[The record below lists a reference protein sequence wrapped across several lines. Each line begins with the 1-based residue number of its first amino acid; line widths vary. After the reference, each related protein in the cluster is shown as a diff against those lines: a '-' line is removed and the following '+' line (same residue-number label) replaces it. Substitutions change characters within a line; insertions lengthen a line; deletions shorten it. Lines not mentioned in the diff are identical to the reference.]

1 MSRFF
6 KVLSFVVGAGIF
18 LFSAQAQIDLT
29 GTVKAAGTN
38 AAIAGATVYLTQQP
52 TVTTTTDAAGAY
64 HLIKNTAVRSFC
76 TFSNGLI
83 AAPFIRQSSLY
94 FGVASSEQVNISV
107 YNVAGRRV
115 AVLVNTTLSRGNYQI
130 NPAMMNLANQ
140 VFFVKATIGNK
151 TTMFKM
157 PYVSARSAAPGMLRK
172 LNGAE
177 EVMLAKAAAASDT
190 LHDTIAVFAK
200 GYQYGLK
207 AIMAVKP
214 LTSFTGNNDFV
225 LGTQAAVAGQIMFD
239 QSMYTGI
246 VSPQS
251 KAVIMVFDTDV
262 AEMTVKAKIV
272 SKSDPT
278 GFSLDL
284 KRILDIYSGWM
295 FADSVHFSLD
305 QSDSTKHIIKVG
317 NNDTLTCYYTDA
329 APTATVKFSSTWSG
343 VSGSVQP
350 NQSMYLSLRDSMRID
365 LTDADLTSDTASIKI
380 TSIKDSVTG
389 IWVVCKKTTPGTYKS
404 PYIGFT
410 TGPSIPNKKIQVTP
424 EKQNRLSLYYYDKQ
438 PLGTQTGFVLWD
450 GKLGFVNLD
459 CDPDVGYIGT
469 TTPANVTLTDAD
481 ILDTTAVVSVTS
493 KKDPTGITLKLTGP
507 DGNLAGDLKFSTTAS
522 SATTGTIAVM
532 DGDTI
537 SVTYHDDTPAK
548 DVVQQ
553 APWHLK

>member
-1 MSRFF
+1 MSRFTSLLGV
-6 KVLSFVVGAGIF
+6 VLVAGIF
-18 LFSAQAQIDLT
+18 LFTAQAQIDLT
-29 GTVKAAGTN
+29 GTVKDSTTN
-38 AAIAGATVYLTQQP
+38 LAIVGATVYLTQQP
-52 TVTTTTDAAGAY
+52 TVKVTTDAAGAY
-64 HLIKNTAVRSFC
+64 HLQSTAMAHSYC
-76 TFSNGLI
+76 MFSNGLI
-83 AAPFIRQSSLY
+83 ASPFIKHASLY
-94 FGVASSEQVNISV
+94 FGVASSEQVNVSV
-107 YNVAGRRV
+107 YNLAGRRI
-115 AVLVNTTLSRGNYQI
+115 AVLVNATLSRGNYQI

-140 VFFVKATIGNK
+140 VFFVKVIIGSKVN
-151 TTMFKM
+151 MFKM
-157 PYVSARSAAPGMLRK
+157 PSVSARSAAPGMLRK

-200 GYQYGLK
+200 GYQSGLK

-214 LTSFTGNNDFV
+214 LTSFTGNNDFK
-225 LGTQAAVAGQIMFD
+225 LATQAAVAGAIQFD
-239 QSMYTGI
+239 QTMYTGI

-251 KAVIMVFDTDV
+251 KAIIMVFDADV
-262 AEMTVKAKIV
+262 AEWSVRAKVV

-295 FADSVHFSLD
+295 FADSVHFSLE
-305 QSDSTKHIIKVG
+305 QSDSTKHILKVG
-317 NNDTLTCYYTDA
+317 NDDTLTCYYTDA
-329 APTATVKFSSTWSG
+329 APAKELKFSSAWSG

-365 LTDADLTSDTASIKI
+365 LTDADLTADTASIKI

-438 PLGTQTGFVLWD
+438 PVSTQTGFVLWD

-493 KKDPTGITLKLTGP
+493 KKDPTGISLKLTGP

-522 SATTGTIAVM
+522 SAATGTIAVM